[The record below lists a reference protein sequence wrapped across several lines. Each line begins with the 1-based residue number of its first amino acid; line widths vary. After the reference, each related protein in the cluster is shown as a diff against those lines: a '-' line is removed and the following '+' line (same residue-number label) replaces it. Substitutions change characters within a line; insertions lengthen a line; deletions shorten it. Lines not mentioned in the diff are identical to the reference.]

1 MEKEDNNTI
10 EEQTKEDVIFDNDFI
25 EEQQEVNVYKK
36 LKHQTIVE
44 NELWLVATFKN
55 ASM

>member
-1 MEKEDNNTI
+1 LEKEDNNTI

-44 NELWLVATFKN
+44 NEL
-55 ASM
+55 